1 MAATDDP
8 VSAARQRRRA
18 VGLDLRPLKGS
29 RDFRVLFLAGL
40 VGTIG
45 AQGTYVVVPYQM
57 KVLTGSLLY
66 VGLLGVVEIVPLIIF
81 GLLGGALADTVD
93 KRTMILW
100 TEAVMLLGT
109 LGLLVNASLSHPQ
122 AWVLFAV
129 TAVFAAADGMQRPS
143 LDAIVPRIVPHD
155 QLAAASSLSTFRW
168 TFGSILGPI
177 AGGTVAVVIG
187 PAAWYAVDATTFV
200 VSLGCFFMLA
210 ASPPV
215 QQARPSLRH
224 VFGGVGYAIGRRDL
238 LGTYLIDFSAM
249 LFAFPVALFPF
260 IAERYHESFAL
271 GLLYASLPIGALLAS
286 LTSQWTSR
294 VHHHGRAIVVA
305 AVVWGLAIAGFGLAG
320 GLVVAVLALVVAGA
334 ADAISGIFRQT
345 MWNASIPDE
354 VRGRMA
360 GLELL
365 SYSTGPELGQL
376 RSALVASATSLK
388 TSVVSGGLLCAGSC
402 AAFAILLP
410 TMWRFDASTDP
421 NVALVRAARAGEHP
435 GAEAA

>member
-1 MAATDDP
+1 MAATDGELGGAKP
-8 VSAARQRRRA
+8 RRRTI
-18 VGLDLRPLKGS
+18 GLDLRPLKGS
-29 RDFRVLFLAGL
+29 KDYRALFVAGI

-57 KVLTGSLLY
+57 KVLTGSVLD
-66 VGLLGVVEIVPLIIF
+66 VGLLGVVEIIPLVVF

-100 TEAVMLLGT
+100 TEAAMLLGT
-109 LGLLVNASLSHPQ
+109 LVLLVNATLSHPQ

-129 TAVFAAADGMQRPS
+129 AAVFAGADGLQRPS
-143 LDAIVPRIVPHD
+143 LDAIVPRLVPHD

-177 AGGTVAVVIG
+177 AGGTVI
-187 PAAWYAVDATTFV
+187 
-200 VSLGCFFMLA
+200 CFLRLSTA
-210 ASPPV
+210 PPRRKE
-215 QQARPSLRH
+215 RPSLRH

-249 LFAFPVALFPF
+249 TFAFPVALFPF
-260 IAERYHESFAL
+260 IAQRYHETFAL
-271 GLLYASLPIGALLAS
+271 GLLYAGLPIGALLAS
-286 LTSQWTSR
+286 LTSRWTAR
-294 VHHHGRAIVVA
+294 VHHHGRAIVAA
-305 AVVWGLAIAGFGLAG
+305 AVLWGLAIAGFGLAG
-320 GLVVAVLALVVAGA
+320 GLVVAILALVVAGA

-376 RSALVASATSLK
+376 RSALVASATSLRA
-388 TSVVSGGLLCAGSC
+388 SVVSGGLLCAGSC
-402 AAFAILLP
+402 AVFAVLLP
-410 TMWRFDASTDP
+410 TMWRFDASTDA
-421 NVALVRAARAGEHP
+421 NVAFVRAERAAEHD
-435 GAEAA
+435 GDTTA